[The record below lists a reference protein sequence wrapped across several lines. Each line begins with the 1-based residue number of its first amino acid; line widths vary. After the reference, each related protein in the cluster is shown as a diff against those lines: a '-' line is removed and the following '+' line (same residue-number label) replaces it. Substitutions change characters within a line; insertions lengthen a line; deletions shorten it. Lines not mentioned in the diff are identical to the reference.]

1 MSSSNTSK
9 KRNVHFPAGS
19 ITDTQPPPQKKRR
32 GIEEGNTT
40 EDRKPSA
47 LRPSTFKNNNKN
59 SNRNNKNNED
69 ELDDIDDWNEREDGD
84 NEEDP
89 DGGNQLPSKS
99 QLIEA
104 KRKRRQI
111 RGSGGALFN
120 DDEDDDHMDA
130 AETSLATDG
139 VKIEPFHMRDE
150 ETDGT
155 GFFDGDTYVFRKHPP
170 LEDGEPDAW
179 ADTLMREDDDKDGD
193 SLNIAVAKRQPHN
206 NKSVLQEDLDELS
219 KEQLYKRILTLL
231 GETESIMQ
239 AIQRYG
245 KLVKNPR
252 KQKYGGKKNAIIN
265 KSIMNDDKCNV
276 AKKSLDE
283 LTGTANALLLKGEV
297 DIYDTTKKGICRM
310 FPSLEQ
316 QTNNNIGTA
325 KNNTDI
331 ITKWEYQGNEDN
343 ELHGPYTTEQ
353 MLEWKKAG
361 YFVGIQRVKIR
372 TVQEEKSEEKESLST
387 EEDLLND
394 LMDDDDDD
402 DDDDKEEVEV
412 EDESRPNKK
421 AKNTNTGTVK
431 GEWMWS
437 NEVDYQKYL

>member
-1 MSSSNTSK
+1 MSSSNNSK

-19 ITDTQPPPQKKRR
+19 ITDEAPPQKRHR
-32 GIEEGNTT
+32 SGIDEENT

-47 LRPSTFKNNNKN
+47 LRPSTFTNNNKN
-59 SNRNNKNNED
+59 NFN
-69 ELDDIDDWNEREDGD
+69 REDGD
-84 NEEDP
+84 NEDP
-89 DGGNQLPSKS
+89 DGNDIPSKS
-99 QLIEA
+99 ELIEA

-120 DDEDDDHMDA
+120 DDEDDHMDA

-150 ETDGT
+150 ENDGT

-179 ADTLMREDDDKDGD
+179 ADTLMREDDDKDGA
-193 SLNIAVAKRQPHN
+193 SLNIAVPKRQPHN
-206 NKSVLQEDLDELS
+206 NKSDLQEDLDELS
-219 KEQLYKRILTLL
+219 KEQLYKRILILL
-231 GETESIMQ
+231 GDAESIMQ

-252 KQKYGGKKNAIIN
+252 KQRYGGKKNAIIN
-265 KSIMNDDKCNV
+265 KSAAVNDDKCNV

-283 LTGTANALLLKGEV
+283 LTGAANALLLKGEV
-297 DIYDTTKKGICRM
+297 DIYDTTKKTIYRM
-310 FPSLEQ
+310 FPSSEQ
-316 QTNNNIGTA
+316 QTNNNKGIA

-343 ELHGPYTTEQ
+343 QLHGPYTTVQ
-353 MLEWKKAG
+353 MLGWKNAG

-372 TVQEEKSEEKESLST
+372 TVQEEMSDEKESLST

-402 DDDDKEEVEV
+402 DDKEEE
-412 EDESRPNKK
+412 EESRPNKK
-421 AKNTNTGTVK
+421 AKNTNCVTVK